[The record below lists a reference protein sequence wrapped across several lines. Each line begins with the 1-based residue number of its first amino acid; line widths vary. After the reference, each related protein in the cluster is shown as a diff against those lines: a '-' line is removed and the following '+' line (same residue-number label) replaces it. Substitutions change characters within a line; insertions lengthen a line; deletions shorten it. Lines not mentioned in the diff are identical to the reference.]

1 MSYADDAARRAPAPL
16 FSKKQWHVLRITLP
30 MRAFCLLA
38 FALAALPSQGGEH
51 HHHPPE
57 DAALH
62 HRFYVT
68 WNIPNDGKPR
78 KQSCCNRQ
86 DCYPTQIKNVG
97 GTYFALR
104 RENQVWVPVPDSK
117 IEHNQSDPRE
127 FPDGRNHVCMA
138 PPQDGIKVYC
148 AVLGSGG

>member
-1 MSYADDAARRAPAPL
+1 MSYADDAARIAPAL
-16 FSKKQWHVLRITLP
+16 LLSKEQWHVLRITLP
-30 MRAFCLLA
+30 IRLFWVLA
-38 FALAALPSQGGEH
+38 FALTAFATRAGEH
-51 HHHPPE
+51 FHPPE

-62 HRFYVT
+62 HKFYVM
-68 WNIPNDGKPR
+68 WNMPNNGQPR
-78 KQSCCNRQ
+78 EKSCCNKE

-104 RENQVWVPVPDSK
+104 REDQMWVPIPHAK

-127 FPDGRNHVCMA
+127 SPDGRNHVCMA